1 MYEPTAEMAVLA
13 CCLRSKVARDK
24 SAQELT
30 GLDFYLPV
38 NQAIWEAMQR
48 LHRQGMEVDGPAV
61 LGATAGDWR
70 QRAQQVLVDLPGYP
84 VVLEAI
90 STHCHKVREKAQL
103 RRVYAEAQRTVQLC
117 LNPDVDPIGLAASAV
132 TRYASIRDDGQMLGE
147 DMETM
152 TVEELMLGVDPEP
165 DWVIP
170 GFLERA
176 DRFILTGEE
185 GLGKA
190 LALDTPVPTPRGWTT
205 MGELEVGDEVFSPD
219 GSIAL
224 VVAATEAMSDRP
236 CYRVTF
242 SDGAEVVADAN
253 HLWATQDY
261 GAREKQRPAKVRT
274 TEQIAKSVTAGN
286 LGRINHSIEVVAPLA
301 YRSNDLLLDPYV
313 LGAWLGDG
321 SSKAASIVTHDDDV
335 EIISRIAETWPVRK
349 LKAEYAWGI
358 GDGRGKGARGT
369 ATFAGCLRA
378 LGVFG
383 DKHIPEPYLR
393 ASVDQRLALLQGLMD
408 TDGTVSERKRGG
420 VTCEFSVTSERLATD
435 VLDLL
440 LGLGVKVSMKSGPAV
455 LDSRVVGMRYR
466 LAFATDLPVFH
477 LERKARRLQPLRTLR
492 AKRRYIVA
500 VTPVE
505 SVPVRC
511 IQVGREDGMFV
522 VGRECIATHN
532 SHLLRQIVILASA
545 GLDPFRPWNR
555 IEPVRGM
562 IIDFENSK
570 RQVRRRLSQVYDYAL
585 RGKGAPG
592 LAGVLPMQRADI
604 TSDRILNKIH
614 RELDVMQPDV
624 LVIGPLYRM
633 SPTAIKDD
641 SDASPILSALDTI
654 RDRGIAVLIE
664 AHAGH
669 TTTSGGQGRTR
680 DLRPR
685 GSSALLG
692 WPEFGYGMKGSDNGK
707 DAVLIPWRGDR
718 DVRNFPLGLTSR
730 DGMWTEA
737 RPLTVREA
745 HEGREDWGG
754 LAEEPTD

>member
-1 MYEPTAEMAVLA
+1 MEGYDDRMYEPTAEMAVLA

-61 LGATAGDWR
+61 LGATHSDWR
-70 QRAQQVLVDLPGYP
+70 QRAQQILVDLPGYP

-90 STHCHKVREKAQL
+90 PTHCHKVREKAQL

-117 LNPDVDPIGLAASAV
+117 LNPDVDPLGLAAAAV
-132 TRYASIRDDGQMLGE
+132 TRYASIRDDGLMLGE

-152 TVEELMLGVDPEP
+152 TVEELMLEVDPDP

-185 GLGKA
+185 GLGK
-190 LALDTPVPTPRGWTT
+190 
-205 MGELEVGDEVFSPD
+205 
-219 GSIAL
+219 
-224 VVAATEAMSDRP
+224 
-236 CYRVTF
+236 
-242 SDGAEVVADAN
+242 
-253 HLWATQDY
+253 
-261 GAREKQRPAKVRT
+261 
-274 TEQIAKSVTAGN
+274 
-286 LGRINHSIEVVAPLA
+286 
-301 YRSNDLLLDPYV
+301 
-313 LGAWLGDG
+313 
-321 SSKAASIVTHDDDV
+321 
-335 EIISRIAETWPVRK
+335 
-349 LKAEYAWGI
+349 
-358 GDGRGKGARGT
+358 
-369 ATFAGCLRA
+369 
-378 LGVFG
+378 
-383 DKHIPEPYLR
+383 
-393 ASVDQRLALLQGLMD
+393 
-408 TDGTVSERKRGG
+408 
-420 VTCEFSVTSERLATD
+420 
-435 VLDLL
+435 
-440 LGLGVKVSMKSGPAV
+440 
-455 LDSRVVGMRYR
+455 
-466 LAFATDLPVFH
+466 
-477 LERKARRLQPLRTLR
+477 
-492 AKRRYIVA
+492 
-500 VTPVE
+500 
-505 SVPVRC
+505 
-511 IQVGREDGMFV
+511 
-522 VGRECIATHN
+522 

-570 RQVRRRLSQVYDYAL
+570 RQVRRRLAQVYDYAL

-604 TSDRILNKIH
+604 TSDRVLNKIH
-614 RELDVMQPDV
+614 RELDVMQPDI

-654 RDRGIAVLIE
+654 RDRGISVLIE

-692 WPEFGYGMKGSDNGK
+692 WPEFGYGMKGSEDGK
-707 DAVLIPWRGDR
+707 NAVLVPWRGDR

-730 DGMWTEA
+730 DGMWVEA
-737 RPLTVREA
+737 RPLTIREA

-754 LAEEPTD
+754 LAEEHTD